1 MTIMRR
7 HSVHKFVIA
16 LVTAVVVAGTAF
28 AVAQVTRNVAATVNV
43 QVVAPDG
50 VEIYLDAALT
60 QVATSI
66 GFGTVEVDP
75 FGTSRG
81 LVPVS
86 VWIQNQSL
94 TAVTL
99 TLGDDFADAD
109 VVLEGVTQPPVLQPN
124 EVLPGALTLDFHP
137 GATNGITAFTVSFHA
152 DGPVPEPVFGGTL
165 RIATADSIQSFDP
178 LWTTARA
185 TSDVS
190 STILEALFDST
201 HDRGNGPVLLD
212 TWTSSPD
219 GLTWTFK
226 IRDGVSLI
234 PS

>member
-7 HSVHKFVIA
+7 HSVHKFVLA

-60 QVATSI
+60 QVATS
-66 GFGTVEVDP
+66 

-219 GLTWTFK
+219 GPHVDLQDQGWRK
-226 IRDGVSLI
+226 LDSLVK
-234 PS
+234 SLCRSN